1 MRLVQ
6 WGAASRFRA
15 LAAGLILASF
25 ALAGAAPTAVPAQAL
40 QAVAGIPQNLPLET
54 ATMET
59 TTGDVALK
67 VQVADTDETR
77 GYGLMYRTAMPEREG
92 MLFLFPSPR
101 FVSFWMKNT
110 PLPLDIIF
118 LDGDGTVIQIVPNTT
133 PLSLDPIP
141 SDAAAGA
148 VLELNA
154 GAAHRLGIS
163 TGDRLRHAAF
173 GQPVETGPVER
184 P

>member
-1 MRLVQ
+1 
-6 WGAASRFRA
+6 
-15 LAAGLILASF
+15 
-25 ALAGAAPTAVPAQAL
+25 
-40 QAVAGIPQNLPLET
+40 
-54 ATMET
+54 
-59 TTGDVALK
+59 
-67 VQVADTDETR
+67 
-77 GYGLMYRTAMPEREG
+77 